1 MMSSRPLQL
10 LLLGVILLSG
20 YFAWQNMPR
29 LGILPDAE
37 NRQLSGAQSGPA
49 SSGGKRLDLS
59 GGEKRPF
66 TRPQRDLF
74 AALFPA
80 PPPKPAPVVQPQPLP
95 EMPVPIRVEPPPP
108 PPPPVRTEAR
118 MPAFT
123 VLGSLRKGGE
133 TTAFISVAGGIYL
146 LKQDQVFAGEYR
158 VAELSDHSITI
169 VRDQDGGRVQL
180 TLRDDEANKPL
191 GADFGKPGPPRR
203 EPVPFIPPT
212 PEPEAPTEP
221 SPATSEAQPLNSTP
235 APRSFP
241 FLLPANVPETPPQ

>member
-1 MMSSRPLQL
+1 MSSRPLQL

-37 NRQLSGAQSGPA
+37 NRQLSGLPSGSVSPG
-49 SSGGKRLDLS
+49 SKRLDLS
-59 GGEKRPF
+59 GGERRPF

-80 PPPKPAPVVQPQPLP
+80 PPPPKKVPVVQPQPLP
-95 EMPVPIRVEPPPP
+95 QAPVPVKLEPPPP
-108 PPPPVRTEAR
+108 PPPPVRTVAR

-123 VLGSLRKGGE
+123 ALGSLRKAGE
-133 TTAFISVAGGIYL
+133 TTAFIGVAGGIYL
-146 LKQDQVFAGEYR
+146 LKQNQVFAGEYR
-158 VAELSDHSITI
+158 VAELSDDSITI

-180 TLRDDEANKPL
+180 TLRDDQANRPL

-212 PEPEAPTEP
+212 PEPGA
-221 SPATSEAQPLNSTP
+221 ATSVTQPLNGTP

-241 FLLPANVPETPPQ
+241 FLLPTNAPETPPQ